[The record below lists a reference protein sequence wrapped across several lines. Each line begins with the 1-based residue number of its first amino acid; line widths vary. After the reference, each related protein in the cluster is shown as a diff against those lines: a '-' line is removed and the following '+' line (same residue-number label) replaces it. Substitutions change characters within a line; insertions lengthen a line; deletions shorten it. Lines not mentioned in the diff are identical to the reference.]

1 MKRKTIMH
9 PLALV
14 AWVFSG
20 LLLAAPAQDNSPT
33 NPAPVGTPVPSM
45 VELGSVS
52 SNIYDI
58 TVTTLEV
65 VRGREALD
73 RLKATSA
80 SNPAP
85 PAGLEYLLARVR
97 FELKGRSV
105 SDKMGIEIGDT
116 PLQWVALGS
125 DLTEYARPSV
135 TVPAPALAGTV
146 PEGGSLEGW
155 AAFVVDVQEAAP
167 IMVFD
172 PDTGGG
178 TGRGKTLFF
187 KLYR

>member
-1 MKRKTIMH
+1 MKKKTVMP
-9 PLALV
+9 PLALF

-20 LLLAAPAQDNSPT
+20 LLLAASAQDNSPT
-33 NPAPVGTPVPSM
+33 QPAPIGTPVPSM

-65 VRGREALD
+65 VRGREALS
-73 RLKATSA
+73 RLKAASA

-85 PAGLEYLLARVR
+85 AAGLEYLLARVK

-105 SDKMGIEIGDT
+105 SDRMGIPIGDN

-125 DLTEYARPSV
+125 ELTEFTRPTV
-135 TVPAPALAGTV
+135 TVPSPALVGTV
-146 PEGGSLEGW
+146 PEGGSIEGW
-155 AAFVVDVQEAAP
+155 VAFAVDVKEAKP

-172 PDTGGG
+172 PDTGGA

-187 KLYR
+187 MLYH